1 MIDVIIPA
9 YNAHKTIERT
19 LYSIAYQRNSE
30 DFSVYIINDNSAKD
44 YSKEIDFF
52 KDFINIKELKLNEN
66 KGPGYARQYGFDQ
79 SNSEYVVFIDS
90 DDIFAT
96 PLSVITLY
104 KKIEQESLDVV
115 FSTFLEETSDN
126 KFNIFNNDDIAL
138 HGKIYRR
145 KFLEDNNIRFPNYYA
160 EEDNAFNHLV
170 LLYNPKMDIV
180 SEKTYIWMNNENS
193 LTRKGNYREN
203 SIYNYSKS
211 MLYALECGIKGK
223 CSEKNLASLSYESL
237 LTIYYG
243 FDFLNKNK
251 KLIKN
256 IKKIKKIYDNYIL
269 EISDVDKFNILQYKM
284 KCAVSEGYTDN
295 VLSPLITFDEFL
307 NEIKVEE
314 I

>member
-9 YNAHKTIERT
+9 YNAHETIERT

-30 DFSVYIINDNSAKD
+30 NLNVYIINDNSIKD

-52 KDFINIKELKLNEN
+52 KNFINIRELKLKEN
-66 KGPGYARQYGFDQ
+66 SGPGYARQYGIEHSD
-79 SNSEYVVFIDS
+79 SEYIIFIDS
-90 DDIFAT
+90 DDVFAT
-96 PLSVITLY
+96 PLSLITLENAI
-104 KKIEQESLDVV
+104 KTSNSDVV
-115 FSTFLEETSDN
+115 VSAFIEEKTKDEFIFYDN
-126 KFNIFNNDDIAL
+126 DHIAL

-223 CSEKNLASLSYESL
+223 CSEKKLASLSYESL

-251 KLIKN
+251 KKKVIKDT
-256 IKKIKKIYDNYIL
+256 YDVII
-269 EISDVDKFNILQYKM
+269 EM
-284 KCAVSEGYTDN
+284 H
-295 VLSPLITFDEFL
+295 
-307 NEIKVEE
+307 
-314 I
+314 